1 MKAQFQI
8 VLILFWRESMECIDL
23 FRYLQ
28 EQIHTTVIA
37 TTNDMGQPI
46 TCAIDL
52 MDYDTQGLYF
62 LTAKGKNFYQR
73 LIQREYLSLTGI
85 KGKDTM
91 TCVAISLQGKVKEI
105 GSDYLNRLLSKN
117 TYMYEIYPTE
127 ASRKALTVFQ
137 IYEGVIEWFD
147 LSKKPIERYSFSF
160 GMNQE
165 KRQGYYITDA
175 CISCGICLSVC
186 PQHCIKINTKASIKE
201 ENCLHCGNCQN
212 ACPTQAVKRW
222 S

>member
-1 MKAQFQI
+1 
-8 VLILFWRESMECIDL
+8 MECIDL

-91 TCVAISLQGKVKEI
+91 TCVA
-105 GSDYLNRLLSKN
+105 
-117 TYMYEIYPTE
+117 
-127 ASRKALTVFQ
+127 
-137 IYEGVIEWFD
+137 
-147 LSKKPIERYSFSF
+147 
-160 GMNQE
+160 
-165 KRQGYYITDA
+165 
-175 CISCGICLSVC
+175 
-186 PQHCIKINTKASIKE
+186 
-201 ENCLHCGNCQN
+201 
-212 ACPTQAVKRW
+212 
-222 S
+222 